1 MSAVLGSYLGALV
14 ENTFIIQFILVSLF
28 TWHEA
33 GLLGR
38 ESAIAAV
45 CLDIFTSVE
54 VEPPQQLM
62 SIGKRLDI
70 SCCGSSTSTEV
81 YNWPSQSECSN
92 VRLIYLRRH
101 SLQRQHPA
109 VTCLKSGKFPLAD
122 RC

>member
-1 MSAVLGSYLGALV
+1 MKFLAS
-14 ENTFIIQFILVSLF
+14 ILF
-28 TWHEA
+28 F
-33 GLLGR
+33 
-38 ESAIAAV
+38 SAIGNVVQSQSAQV
-45 CLDIFTSVE
+45 ITCCCSPVMMMMMDFFTPVVE

-122 RC
+122 GC